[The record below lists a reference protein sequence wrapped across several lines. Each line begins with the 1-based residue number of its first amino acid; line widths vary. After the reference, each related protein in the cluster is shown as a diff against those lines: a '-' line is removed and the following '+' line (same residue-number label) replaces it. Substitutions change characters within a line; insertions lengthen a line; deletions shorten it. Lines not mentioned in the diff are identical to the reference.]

1 MKTLPIYEIEFRRW
15 QGWMKMMFKDD
26 KQRFDEEKRENSP
39 ENYQLLHESNEQE
52 TVPEDEEQVLAAR
65 RLHPAGMLFSFIKM
79 VKDSIYRTGMGT
91 GAFSR
96 QSPTS
101 ARVNIGG
108 CAILLI
114 ELSS

>member
-52 TVPEDEEQVLAAR
+52 TVLEDEESVLVAR
-65 RLHPAGMLFSFIKM
+65 RLHPAGMLFSFIKI
-79 VKDSIYRTGMGT
+79 VKDSIFGIGIGT
-91 GAFSR
+91 VSFFR
-96 QSPTS
+96 YSPTR
-101 ARVNIGG
+101 ALLFIGG
-108 CAILLI
+108 LVVLFILL
-114 ELSS
+114 